1 MRLSQ
6 PFNKTQGSQEAV
18 PLALYIKTRHRT
30 FNSQLRISNGASGV
44 FGDIGLIFKT
54 LKVVLK
60 V

>member
-1 MRLSQ
+1 MGLLR

-44 FGDIGLIFKT
+44 FGDIGLILKT
-54 LKVVLK
+54 LKV
-60 V
+60 